1 MVIFS
6 SFFSRVMF
14 LMSAQIVRLKWCKV
28 AKIAFPRYLSRVI
41 SNLNTYVLLKT
52 MINQNGFIC
61 AKFLQIRFANVTQ
74 FDRPEEMHCT
84 TVVGYCTYIHNQAA
98 LFISRKD
105 ALYQVVLYLFQ
116 INVSQFR
123 WNNIY
128 QHFTFNH
135 KFYNSFYSLHL
146 KYSLLL
152 MMLVLKIHVESKSY
166 FTIKRVILHQ

>member
-1 MVIFS
+1 
-6 SFFSRVMF
+6 MF
-14 LMSAQIVRLKWCKV
+14 LISAQIVRLKWCKV

-41 SNLNTYVLLKT
+41 SNLNTCVLLKT
-52 MINQNGFIC
+52 MINQHGFIS

-84 TVVGYCTYIHNQAA
+84 TVVWYCTYINNQAA

-123 WNNIY
+123 WNNID
-128 QHFTFNH
+128 QHFTFH
-135 KFYNSFYSLHL
+135 KFYNSFYSLYL
-146 KYSLLL
+146 KYSFLL

-166 FTIKRVILHQ
+166 FTLQCVIFHLQV